1 MESIPYTQLNP
12 DNCNI
17 QDHKFESDVHRF
29 MQREMPGFPLSLLE
43 KDYERWELE
52 PLGTCEVES
61 EFPADSHDC
70 HEVFFVIDIY
80 GERHEFADEADADC
94 FAQEQN
100 EEAEQNRLGFPWA
113 HSWCFM
119 PDDRIKDEELRA
131 AGFTIALYTD
141 SYGDQV
147 RLCGIDGC
155 GYSFIGAHFSKLY
168 AIISHRWGSPVATVR
183 GPRLIEFPKTGG
195 E

>member
-17 QDHKFESDVHRF
+17 QDHKFESDVNRF
-29 MQREMPGFPLSLLE
+29 MDRFMPGFPLSLLE
-43 KDYERWELE
+43 QDYERWELE
-52 PLGTCEVES
+52 PIGTCEVDEI
-61 EFPADSHDC
+61 EDGLW
-70 HEVFFVIDIY
+70 EVEDLY
-80 GERHEFADEADADC
+80 GDTVQFSDEDEAQD

-100 EEAEQNRLGFPWA
+100 EEAEQSRLGFPWA

-119 PDDRIKDEELRA
+119 PADNIRDEELRA

-168 AIISHRWGSPVATVR
+168 AITSHRWGSPVATVR